1 MKAVILN
8 VGDEVLTGKTIN
20 TNSSYLAIELEK
32 LSINVEKVIIVGDG
46 MEKIK
51 KEIIDFK
58 NSDYDILITTGGLG
72 PTHDDLTKEAVCE
85 ALGLKLEINQKAKEK
100 IERYFNNNAP
110 SSNLKQAYFPSNAII
125 LDNEL
130 GTADGA
136 IIPHEGKHYII
147 LVGPP
152 YEMYPM
158 FANGCI
164 KYLKQLQD
172 EETLVKDYIVMGGG
186 ESYFEDYLQPI
197 LKKLKNVVLNP
208 YASVGK
214 IRYQIK
220 AKKRFSSEFNDVVKR
235 FEDLMADY
243 IVSANEEEVEEVLV
257 KLLINKGYTI
267 AVSESVT
274 GGMIASTLINVSD
287 ASKVIKESLVTYSDE
302 AKIKYLAV
310 DKELLK
316 KYSAVS
322 GEVAKAMVY
331 GLKKLTNANICISS
345 TGYAGPSGE
354 NDKIGLVYF
363 GIMINDD
370 LYIFEKKFRG
380 NRNMIRQRATLFAL
394 FKVLSLV
401 RKISL

>member
-1 MKAVILN
+1 MKAIILN

-20 TNSSYLAIELEK
+20 TNSSFLATELEK
-32 LSINVEKVIIVGDG
+32 LSISVEKVIVIGDG
-46 MEKIK
+46 MDKIK
-51 KEIIDFK
+51 EEVINFK
-58 NSDYDILITTGGLG
+58 NSIFDILITTGGLG

-85 ALGLKLEINQKAKEK
+85 ALGIKLELNQKAKEK
-100 IERYFNNNAP
+100 IENYFNNNAP
-110 SSNLKQAYFPSNAII
+110 SSNIKQAYFPKDAII
-125 LDNEL
+125 LENGL
-130 GTADGA
+130 GTANGA
-136 IIPHEGKHYII
+136 IIPHDGKHYII

-158 FANGCI
+158 FANGCV

-197 LKKLKNVVLNP
+197 LKNLKNVVLNP
-208 YASVGK
+208 YASIGK

-220 AKKRFSSEFNDVVKR
+220 AKARYTAEFNEVVSK
-235 FEDLMADY
+235 FEELMADY
-243 IVSANEEEVEEVLV
+243 IVSTNDEEVEEVLV
-257 KLLINKGYTI
+257 KLLIKKGYTL
-267 AVSESVT
+267 AVTESVT

-302 AKIKYLAV
+302 AKMKYLGV
-310 DKELLK
+310 DTILFE

-322 GEVAKAMVY
+322 VEVAKAMVQ
-331 GLKKLTNANICISS
+331 GLKKLTNANICIST

-354 NDKIGLVYF
+354 KDKIGLVYF

-370 LYIFEKKFRG
+370 LYTFEKQFRG

-394 FKVLSLV
+394 FKVLTLV